1 MKALFFIF
9 LLPLG
14 AFAQK
19 MTAVEYNDKIVN
31 CQNDIGYK
39 MLAIGEYVGS
49 EEETTKEGA
58 NLLRD
63 SALKAAKKAVSEL
76 EKMGAYNGDDAMRKA
91 ALNLFRFYENIL
103 TNEYAQMVEI
113 LYKEDFT
120 EADSDQLALLV
131 QVVSEKEAPFD
142 EKFETAQVA
151 FAAKNGIELEENP
164 LQEKIDEE

>member
-1 MKALFFIF
+1 MKTLLFLF
-9 LLPLG
+9 LLPFT

-49 EEETTKEGA
+49 GEETTKEEA
-58 NLLRD
+58 SNLREI
-63 SALKAAKKAVSEL
+63 ALKAAKKAVSDL
-76 EKMGAYNGDDAMRKA
+76 EKMGAYSGDDAMRQA

-103 TNEYAQMVEI
+103 TNEYAQMVDI

-120 EADSDQLALLV
+120 DADSEQLGLLV

-142 EKFETAQVA
+142 EKFQDAQVA
-151 FAAKNGIELEENP
+151 FAKKNGLELEENP